1 MRGPRKNRAHAYHRA
16 RAGELHT
23 TEERYFE
30 TIAAAGERCTRV
42 HVYKCTCAMMERGEL
57 LQGESVDERERSE
70 EKQHRHETLVAAEVV
85 DGAPEEHEQQTC
97 RVREPTRDLEE
108 EQLRSVKITAGTSL
122 VKENGDTQARGGA
135 ELGGRR
141 QFEEE
146 LQRQLAL
153 KEREIDS
160 VLKIQLAES
169 EMKWAAQLE
178 AVEASRQEQAAEF
191 TAEIEQLK
199 LQCSEEVKSVLM
211 ACRQAREELEAL
223 KKQQVKEV
231 QHMLAESERV
241 HNAEIQVLR
250 DELDKLRAE
259 RDKQEERGNEKW
271 ESLLPQHSPHLSPQM
286 QKELRLLKERLQRQ
300 HNCELKAQER
310 TLRNELSLEIDALQA
325 KVEEEYTGKLAKVLT
340 ESALKNA
347 LQVEQISQQL
357 RLEKQR
363 AVSVL
368 EEAQTAMHEQEV
380 ARLLEER
387 REAVETCRTELESAR
402 IEYQSKI
409 ADLEV
414 ALASEREKR
423 MATLT
428 EQYQED
434 WLEREERL
442 RREMEIEY
450 RRRVEEAQAECDR
463 EKENALMSLREAL
476 EERLQTELRAAHEI
490 HEQALRENQTQLQ
503 STYMYEKEVAAMR
516 ESAHTMP
523 IQPQEDGQHED
534 AHVETL
540 RAQIVKEHMARFQG
554 MIEKLQAVHQAELV
568 AMQREREAESCR
580 HQEEVG
586 CVREMMETR
595 IHQELE
601 QVSEILQGLR
611 RELYVHVHVHVRN
624 VYMYIAMYNY

>member
-1 MRGPRKNRAHAYHRA
+1 M
-16 RAGELHT
+16 
-23 TEERYFE
+23 
-30 TIAAAGERCTRV
+30 
-42 HVYKCTCAMMERGEL
+42 
-57 LQGESVDERERSE
+57 QGESVDERERSE

-476 EERLQTELRAAHEI
+476 EERLQ
-490 HEQALRENQTQLQ
+490 
-503 STYMYEKEVAAMR
+503 
-516 ESAHTMP
+516 
-523 IQPQEDGQHED
+523 D
-534 AHVETL
+534 
-540 RAQIVKEHMARFQG
+540 
-554 MIEKLQAVHQAELV
+554 
-568 AMQREREAESCR
+568 
-580 HQEEVG
+580 
-586 CVREMMETR
+586 
-595 IHQELE
+595 
-601 QVSEILQGLR
+601 
-611 RELYVHVHVHVRN
+611 
-624 VYMYIAMYNY
+624 